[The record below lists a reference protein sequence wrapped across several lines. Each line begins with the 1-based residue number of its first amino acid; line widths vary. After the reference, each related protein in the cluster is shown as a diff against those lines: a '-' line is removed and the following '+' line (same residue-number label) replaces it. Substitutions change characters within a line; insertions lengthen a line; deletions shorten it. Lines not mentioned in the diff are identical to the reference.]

1 MEIFSLFE
9 KENNKN
15 DRERL
20 AKKEKKSQN
29 SDGRSAEK
37 TQNMTQKATIFVQKN
52 TGKIEGEIEKIAGKI
67 SEKRIR
73 RKSWFCRGVTV
84 SDELDEPG
92 LGPSKYQSTEP
103 GIFFTLPKPLKITHS
118 FSDYQ

>member
-37 TQNMTQKATIFVQKN
+37 TQNMTHKKRQFLCRQN

-73 RKSWFCRGVTV
+73 RKS
-84 SDELDEPG
+84 
-92 LGPSKYQSTEP
+92 
-103 GIFFTLPKPLKITHS
+103 
-118 FSDYQ
+118 